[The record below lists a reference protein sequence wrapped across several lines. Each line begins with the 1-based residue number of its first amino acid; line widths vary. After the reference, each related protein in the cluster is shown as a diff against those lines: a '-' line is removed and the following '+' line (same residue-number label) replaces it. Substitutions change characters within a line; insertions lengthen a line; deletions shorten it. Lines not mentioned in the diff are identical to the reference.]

1 MYRRQF
7 LHSALCGS
15 LLYGVGGIPGLVRES
30 FAAFEPIQEKFLVN
44 LFLDG
49 GPDIRHFIVPAYDPN
64 PNSFG
69 NNYWQHRWRAHSL
82 TADEATWQ
90 QRWENDFYPI
100 TIGGDN
106 WNSSLVNLAPG
117 NRNNG
122 VTFGIWKQ
130 AGWLIDMFREGKVAL
145 VCNAAGGRDRA
156 HDLASLQMH
165 QGNLLSGLNDTARSG
180 WGGRLA
186 RSANGNSLAVT
197 NSPLPFAFGPAG
209 PQNNYDPN
217 TIDNQFLVSVQNS
230 REIGLNEAP
239 LEIDQQFR
247 PQERMARTLKNY
259 YQGIR
264 SEQLSETYQKF
275 QDHEQNVRLF
285 GALIQDRLSDL
296 PEPDLIRLLR
306 TTRDENDNE
315 ILINGQIANPGSDGS
330 SRRIL
335 RNGFEFGAQIRNV
348 YDVLAA
354 NELLNVRTVSM
365 NYRGWDSHGEQ
376 RQNAANPD
384 LNDPDLDRGIESG
397 FQDIFG
403 GQTGVNPS
411 DPQALHYGFSAL
423 WASLAPVDRQKMVMT
438 VSGEFGRQIRDNGDA
453 GTDHGIGNIMFVIGD
468 SVNGG
473 IYGELF
479 QEAEIEKYDNLELR
493 TPDID
498 ALTDL
503 DPLFA
508 RVCDWVEPSSGEQV
522 FPRTASSFSGELPAL
537 EIPGMFTELL
547 S

>member
-1 MYRRQF
+1 MDRRQF

-30 FAAFEPIQEKFLVN
+30 FAGFEPIQEKFLVN

-49 GPDIRHFIVPAYDPN
+49 GPDIRHFIVPAYDSN

-82 TADEATWQ
+82 TADEASWQ
-90 QRWENDFYPI
+90 ERWENDFYPI
-100 TIGGDN
+100 TVGGDN

-117 NRNNG
+117 DRNNG
-122 VTFGIWKQ
+122 MTFGIWRQ

-145 VCNAAGGRDRA
+145 VCNVAGGRDRA

-165 QGNLLSGLNDTARSG
+165 QGNLLSGLNDTVRSG

-197 NSPLPFAFGPAG
+197 NSPLPFTFGPAG

-247 PQERMARTLKNY
+247 PQERMARALKNY

-264 SEQLSETYQKF
+264 NEQLSETYQKF

-285 GALIQDRLSDL
+285 GELIRDRLSDL

-306 TTRDENDNE
+306 TTRDESNNE

-335 RNGFEFGAQIRNV
+335 RNDFDFGAQIRNV

-354 NELLNVRTVSM
+354 NDLLNVRTVSM
-365 NYRGWDSHGEQ
+365 NYRGWDSHADQ

-384 LNDPDLDRGIESG
+384 LNDPDLD
-397 FQDIFG
+397 
-403 GQTGVNPS
+403 
-411 DPQALHYGFSAL
+411 
-423 WASLAPVDRQKMVMT
+423 
-438 VSGEFGRQIRDNGDA
+438 RQIRDNGDA

-479 QEAEIEKYDNLELR
+479 QEAEVEKYDNLELR

-537 EIPGMFTELL
+537 EIPGMFTGLL